1 MPEYAES
8 LRWVLLGL
16 LLVVATITDL
26 RERRIPNLLTLA
38 GCIAGLA
45 VGAAVAGIDGFFD
58 SGRGL
63 LLAFALTLPFWL
75 FGWVGAGDVKLVSAV
90 GAFVGGGLVVK
101 TLLAIGVAG
110 GLLAVGALL
119 WRGLLAKTGE
129 RMAATFSLSLT
140 ARRWIHVEPGAQE
153 SDVRLPY
160 AIAISAGTFAAVLMF
175 G

>member
-1 MPEYAES
+1 M

-16 LLVVATITDL
+16 LLTVATITDL
-26 RERRIPNLLTLA
+26 RERRIPNVLTLA

-45 VGAAVAGIDGFFD
+45 VGAGLAGVDGFLD

-63 LLAFALTLPFWL
+63 LFAFALTLPFWL
-75 FGWVGAGDVKLVSAV
+75 FGWLGAGDVKLISAV
-90 GAFVGGGLVVK
+90 GAFVGGGLVLKV
-101 TLLAIGVAG
+101 LLAIGVAG

-129 RMAATFSLSLT
+129 RLAATFNLSLT

-153 SDVRLPY
+153 RDVRLPY
-160 AIAISAGTFAAVLMF
+160 AIAISAGTVAAVTMF

>member
-1 MPEYAES
+1 MPEHADL
-8 LRWVLLGL
+8 LRWALLGL
-16 LLVVATITDL
+16 LLVTATVTDL
-26 RERRIPNLLTLA
+26 RARRIPNALTLA
-38 GCIAGLA
+38 GCVAGLA
-45 VGAAVAGIDGFFD
+45 VGLAFAGTDGFLE

-63 LLAFALTLPFWL
+63 LFAFALTLPFWL
-75 FGWVGAGDVKLVSAV
+75 FGWVGAGDVKLISAV
-90 GAFVGGGLVVK
+90 GAFVGGGLVVA

-110 GLLAVGALL
+110 GMLAVGALL

-129 RMAATFSLSLT
+129 RMAATFNLSLA

-160 AIAISAGTFAAVLMF
+160 AIAISAGTLAAVLMF